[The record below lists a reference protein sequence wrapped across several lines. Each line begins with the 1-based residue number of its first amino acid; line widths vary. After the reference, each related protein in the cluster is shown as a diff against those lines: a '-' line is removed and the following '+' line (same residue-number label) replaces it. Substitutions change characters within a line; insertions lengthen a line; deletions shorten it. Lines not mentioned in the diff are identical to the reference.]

1 MEIWDALFSNAKW
14 FGKFY
19 DEFIEMNSSQK
30 KAIQNA
36 LKYHL
41 SLVIGP
47 PGTGKTLLLVNLV
60 FNLLSIKGSTDKI
73 LITAPTNKAIDNIII
88 ILKKYGFEKFVRVLS
103 PSKELSEDL
112 DTTRPVHKLALE
124 KIYKEPKKYGE
135 LIKLYEKV
143 AELNGIRLE
152 LYYINQNLWDMNFY
166 SKVNSAIDTFVKEYL
181 YVKIRRLKK

>member
-19 DEFIEMNSSQK
+19 DELFSIGVASVTSYVFEFN
-30 KAIQNA
+30 N
-36 LKYHL
+36 L
-41 SLVIGP
+41 S
-47 PGTGKTLLLVNLV
+47 
-60 FNLLSIKGSTDKI
+60 
-73 LITAPTNKAIDNIII
+73 
-88 ILKKYGFEKFVRVLS
+88 
-103 PSKELSEDL
+103 
-112 DTTRPVHKLALE
+112 
-124 KIYKEPKKYGE
+124 
-135 LIKLYEKV
+135 IKLYEKV